1 MSTDQ
6 GSRDANTAVPAM
18 NDPADVESVVSGLT
32 PLDHEPKTLHELA
45 VSVGIGADDIE
56 RATADGTLGLLIV
69 DHLVVP
75 EPGVYT
81 QSEMEARSGL
91 GLEARR
97 FWRALGFPDPD
108 PDDRVFSQMDLEMLQ
123 LVDAML
129 RLDLVDRETALQIAR
144 VIGSSMER
152 VAQSQIDSIEARVDG
167 DGAFDEE
174 ELAVQR
180 TSMLLPT
187 IPRVLEYAWRRH
199 LQSAARRS
207 LVRDT
212 MAAGGQ
218 QVVTVGFAD
227 LVGFTALS
235 QQLDDHELAEVVDRF
250 EATAYDLVAE
260 RGGRVVK
267 MIGDEVMFE
276 VADVVVGV
284 DLALDLADAYHHDDS
299 VSDVRVGI
307 ACGPVL
313 RREGDL
319 YGPTVNLA
327 SRVVGIAYAG
337 SVVAS
342 GDVREALEGD
352 ERFAWKSLRTRYLK
366 GLGRVQLHAVRRAD
380 DVAEGFAERARRR
393 RGQMVDRV
401 TDLVERRLTSSA
413 DEPADEDG

>member
-1 MSTDQ
+1 MTE
-6 GSRDANTAVPAM
+6 VEPI
-18 NDPADVESVVSGLT
+18 ADG
-32 PLDHEPKTLHELA
+32 PKTLRELA
-45 VSVGIGADDIE
+45 ESLGIDREEID
-56 RATADGTLGLLIV
+56 RAVADGTLGLLIV
-69 DHLVVP
+69 DYMVVP

-81 QSEMEARSGL
+81 QAEMEARSGL
-91 GLEARR
+91 GVEARR

-108 PDDRVFSQMDLEMLQ
+108 PEDQVFSQTDLEMLQ
-123 LVDAML
+123 LVDAMI
-129 RLDLVDRETALQIAR
+129 RLDLVDHDTALQIAR
-144 VIGSSMER
+144 VIGSAMER
-152 VAQSQIDSIEARVDG
+152 VAQSQIDSIESRVDS
-167 DGAFDEE
+167 DALVDE

-187 IPRVLEYAWRRH
+187 IPKVLEYSWRRH

-207 LVRDT
+207 MVRDA

-218 QVVTVGFAD
+218 TAVTVGFAD

-235 QQLDDHELAEVVDRF
+235 QQLDDHELAAVVDRF
-250 EATAYDLVAE
+250 ETTAYDIVAE
-260 RGGRVVK
+260 HGGRIVK

-276 VADVVVGV
+276 VDDPVVGV
-284 DLALDLADAYHHDDS
+284 ELALELADAYHHDDS

-319 YGPTVNLA
+319 FGPTVNLA
-327 SRVVGIAYAG
+327 SRIVGIAYAG
-337 SVVAS
+337 AVVAS
-342 GDVREALEGD
+342 GEIREVLEGD

-393 RGQMVDRV
+393 RGQVVDRV
-401 TDLVERRLTSSA
+401 TDLVERRLSA
-413 DEPADEDG
+413 SGAAEAEQE